1 MFLQLAG
8 NERHFRCLSTK
19 TKIACALVRGYET
32 LLHQRNVVA
41 ATAAAAARSEANF
54 QASTERSTNRES
66 STRKEAELS
75 PLLATAATKTSLR
88 TNCPSYNII
97 SRFLQVVECCC

>member
-41 ATAAAAARSEANF
+41 AAVAAARSEANF

-75 PLLATAATKTSLR
+75 PLLATAATKTSL
-88 TNCPSYNII
+88 
-97 SRFLQVVECCC
+97 